1 METTDFSQPIRQS
14 AKGIIVIFAFNL
26 FKFFKKF
33 LVFFIA
39 FGIQV
44 IRKKTFGG
52 VTPTMMYLGLITM
65 LVLILIV
72 AILKYLNFKFHL
84 SKDDFHL
91 ATGIINKDNTI
102 IPKSKIQNVYIKQ
115 NFLQQVI
122 NVVSVKIETAGDKK
136 SEIEISALDKPTALL
151 LKKKLF
157 NKSTIVNGDTEE
169 EVEVVEEPE
178 VFFKVTPKRLL
189 LEGLSQN
196 HFKSFLLIFT
206 FAFGLYSEFKDFLQ
220 ELELE
225 QHVEGLVELDEA
237 TILNLIITNVIIV
250 IGVVLIS
257 FLFSIVK
264 TFIINFNLEVV
275 EHQKTIEIN
284 KGLFN
289 KVSLSLTPSRIQNLV
304 ITTNRMKQY
313 FGLHTIAVKQA
324 MVNVKQQK
332 NFNVVALEKE
342 QLDYLVNKLLSNYTE
357 NQGEIAKPRPYYMR
371 ISALEMLFFG
381 GIINGLS
388 LAIFGIEMLWINA
401 AFIPLAA
408 LYIYFAYKKAYY
420 RISENFVTIGS
431 GVIDTTT
438 NILEIHKIQ
447 GVKLKQT
454 IFQRPRDIT
463 SLVISTASKSVTIPY
478 ISKQEALTI
487 YNFLLFKV
495 ESQDRDWM

>member
-14 AKGIIVIFAFNL
+14 SKGIIIIFAFNA
-26 FKFFKKF
+26 FSFFKKF
-33 LVFFIA
+33 FVLFIA
-39 FGIQV
+39 FGVSIMR
-44 IRKKTFGG
+44 RKSFGG
-52 VTPTMMYLGLITM
+52 ITPTMMLLALLG
-65 LVLILIV
+65 VLIIILVI

-115 NFLQQVI
+115 NFLQQII

-157 NKSTIVNGDTEE
+157 NKANVENEHAEQIDTIEAS
-169 EVEVVEEPE
+169 E

-189 LEGLSQN
+189 LEGISQN
-196 HFKSFLLIFT
+196 HFKSFLLILT
-206 FAFGLYSEFKDFLQ
+206 FAYGIYSEFKDFLKD
-220 ELELE
+220 LELE
-225 QHVEGLVELDEA
+225 KHVEGLVKLDED
-237 TILNLIITNVIIV
+237 TILNLIITNVVIILV
-250 IGVVLIS
+250 VVLFS
-257 FLFSIVK
+257 FLFSIVT

-304 ITTNRMKQY
+304 IKTNRVKQY
-313 FGLHTIAVKQA
+313 FNLHSLSVKQA
-324 MVNVKQQK
+324 MVNAKQQK
-332 NFNVVALEKE
+332 NFKIVALEKE
-342 QLDYLVNKLLSNYTE
+342 QLNYLINKLLINYNNE
-357 NQGEIAKPRPYYMR
+357 GEVAKPRPYFIR
-371 ISALEMLFFG
+371 ISVLEMLAFG
-381 GIINGLS
+381 IVINALS
-388 LAIFGIEMLWINA
+388 LFLFGIEMLWINVVFVPFA
-401 AFIPLAA
+401 V
-408 LYIYFAYKKAYY
+408 LYVYFAYKKAYY
-420 RISENFVTIGS
+420 KISDNFLTIGS

-447 GVKLKQT
+447 EVELKQT
-454 IFQRPRDIT
+454 LFQQRSDIA

-478 ISKQEALTI
+478 VSKLEALSI
-487 YNFLLFKV
+487 YNFLLYKV

>member
-1 METTDFSQPIRQS
+1 MEITDFSQPIRQS
-14 AKGIIVIFAFNL
+14 IKGIIVIFAFNVVT
-26 FKFFKKF
+26 FVKKFFV
-33 LVFFIA
+33 LFIA
-39 FGIQV
+39 FGVSIL
-44 IRKKTFGG
+44 RSKTIGN
-52 VTPTMMYLGLITM
+52 VTPTMMILALIG
-65 LVLILIV
+65 VLISLLFI
-72 AILKYLNFKFHL
+72 AILKYLNFKFYI
-84 SKDDFHL
+84 SNEDFHL

-115 NFLQQVI
+115 NFLQQII

-157 NKSTIVNGDTEE
+157 SKTAIVTGETEQLE
-169 EVEVVEEPE
+169 AIEEPE

-304 ITTNRMKQY
+304 ITTNRVKQY
-313 FGLHTIAVKQA
+313 FGLHTLAVKQA

-332 NFNVVALEKE
+332 NFNIVALEKE
-342 QLDYLVNKLLSNYTE
+342 QLNYLVNKLVSNYNE
-357 NQGEIAKPRPYYMR
+357 DQGEMAKPRPYYMR
-371 ISALEMLFFG
+371 ILSLEMLLLGSF
-381 GIINGLS
+381 INGFA
-388 LAIFGIEMLWINA
+388 LAIFGIEMLWVNA
-401 AFIPLAA
+401 IFIPLAA
-408 LYIYFAYKKAYY
+408 LYVCFAYKKAYY

-431 GVIDTTT
+431 GVIETTT

-447 GVKLKQT
+447 SVKLKQT
-454 IFQRPRDIT
+454 IFQKPRDIA
-463 SLVISTASKSVTIPY
+463 SIVISTASKSVTIPY
-478 ISKQEALTI
+478 ASKSEATII
-487 YNFLLFKV
+487 YNFLLYKV
-495 ESQDRDWM
+495 ESQERDWM

>member
-1 METTDFSQPIRQS
+1 MQTTDFSQPIRQS

-26 FKFFKKF
+26 LKFFKKF

-44 IRKKTFGG
+44 IRKKSFGG
-52 VTPTMMYLGLITM
+52 VTPTMMYLGLIAI
-65 LVLILIV
+65 LVLLLII

-115 NFLQQVI
+115 NFLQQLI

-157 NKSTIVNGDTEE
+157 TKATIENEQNEYIDDT
-169 EVEVVEEPE
+169 E

-206 FAFGLYSEFKDFLQ
+206 FAFGLYNEFKDFL
-220 ELELE
+220 EALELE
-225 QHVEGLVELDEA
+225 KHIDDFVKLDEH
-237 TILNLIITNVIIV
+237 TILNLIITNAIIV
-250 IGVVLIS
+250 VVVILIS
-257 FLFSIVK
+257 FLFSVVK

-304 ITTNRMKQY
+304 ITTNRVKQY
-313 FGLHTIAVKQA
+313 FNLHSLSVKQA

-332 NFNVVALEKE
+332 NFKIVVLEKE
-342 QLDYLVNKLLSNYTE
+342 QLNYLINKLLITYNSE
-357 NQGEIAKPRPYYMR
+357 GELGKP
-371 ISALEMLFFG
+371 
-381 GIINGLS
+381 
-388 LAIFGIEMLWINA
+388 
-401 AFIPLAA
+401 
-408 LYIYFAYKKAYY
+408 
-420 RISENFVTIGS
+420 
-431 GVIDTTT
+431 
-438 NILEIHKIQ
+438 
-447 GVKLKQT
+447 
-454 IFQRPRDIT
+454 
-463 SLVISTASKSVTIPY
+463 
-478 ISKQEALTI
+478 
-487 YNFLLFKV
+487 
-495 ESQDRDWM
+495 

>member
-14 AKGIIVIFAFNL
+14 SKGIIIIFAFNT
-26 FKFFKKF
+26 FNFFKKF
-33 LVFFIA
+33 FVLFVA
-39 FGIQV
+39 FGVSLMRQ
-44 IRKKTFGG
+44 KTFVGI
-52 VTPTMMYLGLITM
+52 TPTMMLLGVMVVLIMM
-65 LVLILIV
+65 LVI
-72 AILKYLNFKFHL
+72 AILKYLNFKFYL

-115 NFLQQVI
+115 NFLQQII

-157 NKSTIVNGDTEE
+157 TKASIENAPIEQQEDD
-169 EVEVVEEPE
+169 E
-178 VFFKVTPKRLL
+178 VFFKVTTKRLL

-196 HFKSFLLIFT
+196 HFKSFLLIFSFT
-206 FAFGLYSEFKDFLQ
+206 FGLYSEFKDFL
-220 ELELE
+220 EALELE
-225 QHVEGLVELDEA
+225 KYIDDFVKLDQN
-237 TILNLIITNVIIV
+237 TILNLIITNAIIV
-250 IGVVLIS
+250 IVVVLIS
-257 FLFSIVK
+257 FLFSVVK

-304 ITTNRMKQY
+304 ITTNRIKQY
-313 FGLHTIAVKQA
+313 FGLHTLSVKQA

-332 NFNVVALEKE
+332 NFNIVALEKE
-342 QLDYLVNKLLSNYTE
+342 QLHYLVNKLLGNYSAE
-357 NQGEIAKPRPYYMR
+357 GGERAKPRPYFIR
-371 ISALEMLFFG
+371 ISILEMLLFG
-381 GIINGLS
+381 VMINAVS
-388 LAIFGIEMLWINA
+388 CAVFGIQMLWINA
-401 AFIPLAA
+401 VFIPFAA
-408 LYIYFAYKKAYY
+408 LYVYFAYKKAYY
-420 RISENFVTIGS
+420 RISENFITIGS

-447 GVKLKQT
+447 SIKIKQT
-454 IFQRPRDIT
+454 IFQQPRAIA

-478 ISKQEALTI
+478 ISKSEALSI
-487 YNFLLFKV
+487 YNFLLYKV

>member
-14 AKGIIVIFAFNL
+14 SKGIIIIFAFNA
-26 FKFFKKF
+26 FSFFKKF
-33 LVFFIA
+33 FVLFIA
-39 FGIQV
+39 FGVSIMR
-44 IRKKTFGG
+44 RKSFGG
-52 VTPTMMYLGLITM
+52 ITPTMMLLALLG
-65 LVLILIV
+65 VLIIILVI

-115 NFLQQVI
+115 NFLQQII

-157 NKSTIVNGDTEE
+157 NKANVENEHAEQIDTIEAS
-169 EVEVVEEPE
+169 E

-189 LEGLSQN
+189 LEGISQN
-196 HFKSFLLIFT
+196 HFKSFLLILT
-206 FAFGLYSEFKDFLQ
+206 FAYGIYSEFKDFLKD
-220 ELELE
+220 LELE
-225 QHVEGLVELDEA
+225 KHVEGLVKLDED
-237 TILNLIITNVIIV
+237 TILNLIITNVVIILV
-250 IGVVLIS
+250 VVLFS
-257 FLFSIVK
+257 FLFSIVT

-304 ITTNRMKQY
+304 IKTNRVKQY
-313 FGLHTIAVKQA
+313 FNLHSLSVKQA
-324 MVNVKQQK
+324 MVNAKQQK
-332 NFNVVALEKE
+332 NFKIVALEKE
-342 QLDYLVNKLLSNYTE
+342 QLNHLINKLLINYNNE
-357 NQGEIAKPRPYYMR
+357 GKVAKPRPYFIR
-371 ISALEMLFFG
+371 ISVLEMLAFG
-381 GIINGLS
+381 IVINTLS
-388 LAIFGIEMLWINA
+388 LFLFGIEMFWINVVFVPFA
-401 AFIPLAA
+401 V
-408 LYIYFAYKKAYY
+408 LYVYFAYKKAYY
-420 RISENFVTIGS
+420 KISDNFLTIGS

-447 GVKLKQT
+447 EVELKQT
-454 IFQRPRDIT
+454 LFQQRSDIA

-478 ISKQEALTI
+478 ISKLEALSI
-487 YNFLLFKV
+487 YNFLLYKV

>member
-14 AKGIIVIFAFNL
+14 SKGIIIIFAFNA
-26 FKFFKKF
+26 FSFFKKF
-33 LVFFIA
+33 FVLFIA
-39 FGIQV
+39 FGVSIMR
-44 IRKKTFGG
+44 RKSFGG
-52 VTPTMMYLGLITM
+52 ITPTMMLLALLG
-65 LVLILIV
+65 VLIIILVI

-115 NFLQQVI
+115 NFLQQII

-157 NKSTIVNGDTEE
+157 NKANVENEHAEQIDTIEAS
-169 EVEVVEEPE
+169 E

-189 LEGLSQN
+189 LEGISQN
-196 HFKSFLLIFT
+196 HFKSFLLILT
-206 FAFGLYSEFKDFLQ
+206 FAYGIYSEFKDFLKD
-220 ELELE
+220 LELE
-225 QHVEGLVELDEA
+225 KHVEGLVKLDED
-237 TILNLIITNVIIV
+237 TILNLIITNVVIILV
-250 IGVVLIS
+250 VVLFS
-257 FLFSIVK
+257 FLFSIVT

-304 ITTNRMKQY
+304 IKTNRVKQY
-313 FGLHTIAVKQA
+313 FNLHSLSVKQA
-324 MVNVKQQK
+324 MVNAKQQK
-332 NFNVVALEKE
+332 NFKIVALEKE
-342 QLDYLVNKLLSNYTE
+342 QLNHLINKLLINYNNE
-357 NQGEIAKPRPYYMR
+357 GEVAKPRPYFIR
-371 ISALEMLFFG
+371 ISVLEMLAFG
-381 GIINGLS
+381 IVINALS
-388 LAIFGIEMLWINA
+388 LFLFGIEMLWINVVFVPFA
-401 AFIPLAA
+401 V
-408 LYIYFAYKKAYY
+408 LYVYFAYKKAYY
-420 RISENFVTIGS
+420 KISDNFLTIGS

-447 GVKLKQT
+447 EVELKQT
-454 IFQRPRDIT
+454 LFQQRSDIA

-478 ISKQEALTI
+478 VSKLEALSI
-487 YNFLLFKV
+487 YNFLLYKV

>member
-26 FKFFKKF
+26 VTFVKKFFV
-33 LVFFIA
+33 LFIA
-39 FGIQV
+39 FGVSILRSKS
-44 IRKKTFGG
+44 IGN
-52 VTPTMMYLGLITM
+52 VTPTMMVLAVIGVLLI
-65 LVLILIV
+65 ILII
-72 AILKYLNFKFHL
+72 AILKYLNFKFYL

-115 NFLQQVI
+115 NFLQQII

-157 NKSTIVNGDTEE
+157 RKASSVSEE
-169 EVEVVEEPE
+169 LEQSESIEEPE

-206 FAFGLYSEFKDFLQ
+206 FGFGLYSEFKDFLQ

-225 QHVEGLVELDEA
+225 KHVEGLVELDEA
-237 TILNLIITNVIIV
+237 TILNLIITNVIIL

-257 FLFSIVK
+257 FLFSVVK

-304 ITTNRMKQY
+304 ITTNRVKQY

-332 NFNVVALEKE
+332 NFNIVALEKE
-342 QLDYLVNKLLSNYTE
+342 QLDYLVNKLLSNYNDE
-357 NQGEIAKPRPYYMR
+357 QGDVAKPRPYFMR
-371 ISALEMLFFG
+371 ISALEMFLFG
-381 GIINGLS
+381 VVINGLS

-401 AFIPLAA
+401 VFMPLAA
-408 LYIYFAYKKAYY
+408 LYVYFAYKKAYY
-420 RISENFVTIGS
+420 RISEDFVTIGS

-447 GVKLKQT
+447 SVKLKQT
-454 IFQRPRDIT
+454 IFQRPRAIA

-478 ISKQEALTI
+478 ISKSEAISI
-487 YNFLLFKV
+487 YNLLLYKV

>member
-1 METTDFSQPIRQS
+1 MEIADFSQPIRQS
-14 AKGIIVIFAFNL
+14 IKGIIVIFAFNVIT
-26 FKFFKKF
+26 FVKKFFI
-33 LVFFIA
+33 LFIA
-39 FGIQV
+39 FGVSVLRSKSI
-44 IRKKTFGG
+44 GN
-52 VTPTMMYLGLITM
+52 VTPTMMLMAVIGILLI
-65 LVLILIV
+65 ILII

-84 SKDDFHL
+84 SEDDFHL

-115 NFLQQVI
+115 NFLQQII

-136 SEIEISALDKPTALL
+136 SEIEISALDRPTALL
-151 LKKKLF
+151 LKQKLF
-157 NKSTIVNGDTEE
+157 HKTSEVNEN
-169 EVEVVEEPE
+169 VEAIGRSEEPE
-178 VFFKVTPKRLL
+178 VFFKVTTKRLL

-196 HFKSFLLIFT
+196 HFKSFLLIIS
-206 FAFGLYSEFKDFLQ
+206 FAFGLYNELKDFLE

-225 QHVEGLVELDEA
+225 QHLEGIGEFNEA
-237 TILNLIITNVIIV
+237 TFYNLIITNVIIV

-304 ITTNRMKQY
+304 ITTNRVKQY
-313 FGLHTIAVKQA
+313 FGLHTLAVKQA

-332 NFNVVALEKE
+332 NFNIVALEKE
-342 QLDYLVNKLLSNYTE
+342 QLNHLVNKLISNYNE
-357 NQGEIAKPRPYYMR
+357 EESEKAKPRPYFMR
-371 ISALEMLFFG
+371 ISTLEMLVFG
-381 GIINGLS
+381 VVLNGLS
-388 LAIFGIEMLWINA
+388 LGIFGIEMLWINA
-401 AFIPLAA
+401 AFLPLAA
-408 LYIYFAYKKAYY
+408 LYVYFAYKKAYY
-420 RISENFVTIGS
+420 KISENFVTIGS

-447 GVKLKQT
+447 SIKLKQT
-454 IFQRPRDIT
+454 IFQRPRDIA
-463 SLVISTASKSVTIPY
+463 SIVISTASKSVTIPY
-478 ISKQEALTI
+478 ISKSEAILI

>member
-14 AKGIIVIFAFNL
+14 SKGIIIIFAFNA
-26 FKFFKKF
+26 FSFFKKF
-33 LVFFIA
+33 FVLFIA
-39 FGIQV
+39 FGVSIMR
-44 IRKKTFGG
+44 RKSFGG
-52 VTPTMMYLGLITM
+52 ITPTMMLLALLG
-65 LVLILIV
+65 VLIIILVI

-115 NFLQQVI
+115 NFLQQII

-157 NKSTIVNGDTEE
+157 NKANVENEHAEQIDTIEAS
-169 EVEVVEEPE
+169 E

-189 LEGLSQN
+189 LEGISQN
-196 HFKSFLLIFT
+196 HFKSFLLILT
-206 FAFGLYSEFKDFLQ
+206 FAYGIYSEFKDFLKD
-220 ELELE
+220 LELE
-225 QHVEGLVELDEA
+225 KHVEGLVKLDED
-237 TILNLIITNVIIV
+237 TILNLIITNVVIILV
-250 IGVVLIS
+250 VVLFS
-257 FLFSIVK
+257 FLFSIVT

-304 ITTNRMKQY
+304 IKTNRVKQY
-313 FGLHTIAVKQA
+313 FNLHSLSVKQA
-324 MVNVKQQK
+324 MVNAKQQK
-332 NFNVVALEKE
+332 NFKIVALEKE
-342 QLDYLVNKLLSNYTE
+342 QLNLLINKLLINYNNE
-357 NQGEIAKPRPYYMR
+357 GEVAKPRPYFIR
-371 ISALEMLFFG
+371 ISVLEMLAFG
-381 GIINGLS
+381 IVINALS
-388 LAIFGIEMLWINA
+388 LFLFGIEMLWINVVFVPFA
-401 AFIPLAA
+401 V
-408 LYIYFAYKKAYY
+408 LYVYFAYKKAYY
-420 RISENFVTIGS
+420 KISDNFLTIGS

-447 GVKLKQT
+447 EVELKQT
-454 IFQRPRDIT
+454 LFQQRSDIA

-478 ISKQEALTI
+478 VSKLEALSI
-487 YNFLLFKV
+487 YNFLLYKV

>member
-14 AKGIIVIFAFNL
+14 SKGIIIIFAFNA
-26 FKFFKKF
+26 FSFFKKF
-33 LVFFIA
+33 FVLFIA
-39 FGIQV
+39 FGVSIMR
-44 IRKKTFGG
+44 RKSFGG
-52 VTPTMMYLGLITM
+52 ITPTMMLLALLG
-65 LVLILIV
+65 VLIIILVI

-115 NFLQQVI
+115 NFLQQII

-157 NKSTIVNGDTEE
+157 NKANVENEHAEQIDTIEAS
-169 EVEVVEEPE
+169 E

-189 LEGLSQN
+189 LEGISQN
-196 HFKSFLLIFT
+196 HFKSFLLILT
-206 FAFGLYSEFKDFLQ
+206 FAYGIYSEFKDFLKD
-220 ELELE
+220 LELE
-225 QHVEGLVELDEA
+225 KHVEGLVKLDED
-237 TILNLIITNVIIV
+237 TILNLIITNVVIIIV
-250 IGVVLIS
+250 VVLFS
-257 FLFSIVK
+257 FLFSIVT

-304 ITTNRMKQY
+304 IKTNRVKQY
-313 FGLHTIAVKQA
+313 FNLHSLSVKQA
-324 MVNVKQQK
+324 MVNAKQQK
-332 NFNVVALEKE
+332 NFKIVALEKE
-342 QLDYLVNKLLSNYTE
+342 QLNHLINKLLINYNNE
-357 NQGEIAKPRPYYMR
+357 GEVAKPRPYFIR
-371 ISALEMLFFG
+371 ISVLEMLAFG
-381 GIINGLS
+381 IVINALS
-388 LAIFGIEMLWINA
+388 LFLFGIEMLWINVVFVPFA
-401 AFIPLAA
+401 V
-408 LYIYFAYKKAYY
+408 LYVYFAYKKAYY
-420 RISENFVTIGS
+420 KISDNFLTIGS

-447 GVKLKQT
+447 EVELKQT
-454 IFQRPRDIT
+454 LFQQRSDIA

-478 ISKQEALTI
+478 VSKLEALSI
-487 YNFLLFKV
+487 YNFLLYKV